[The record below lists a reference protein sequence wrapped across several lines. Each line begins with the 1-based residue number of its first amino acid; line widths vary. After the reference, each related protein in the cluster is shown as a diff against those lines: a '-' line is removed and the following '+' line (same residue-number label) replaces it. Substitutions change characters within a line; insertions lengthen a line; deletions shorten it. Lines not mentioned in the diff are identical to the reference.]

1 MRRKNMQKKSKP
13 FISISTVLAL
23 LAVWLLSGCVT
34 PQPPLP
40 PGPVSS
46 VQLPPLPTFARQP
59 ETPSECLPT
68 CLDALTSERA
78 YWQTLLTGDT
88 LPAAPASASTTPP
101 ARN

>member
-1 MRRKNMQKKSKP
+1 MRKTPTPKKSPP
-13 FISISTVLAL
+13 FSTIATVLAL

-40 PGPVSS
+40 PEPVRS

-59 ETPSECLPT
+59 ATPSECLPT
-68 CLDALTSERA
+68 CLDALTSERES
-78 YWQTLLTGDT
+78 WQTLLTGDT
-88 LPAAPASASTTPP
+88 LPAAPASASTTAP